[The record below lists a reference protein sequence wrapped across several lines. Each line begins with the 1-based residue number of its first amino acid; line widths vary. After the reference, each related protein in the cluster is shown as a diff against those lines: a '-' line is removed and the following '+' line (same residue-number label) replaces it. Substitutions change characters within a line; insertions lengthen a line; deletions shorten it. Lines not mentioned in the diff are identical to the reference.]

1 MEVFAIHRR
10 DNMNNSVRKIT
21 DGAMMVALIG
31 LFLFINR
38 QLAGLLDLY
47 AAWLVPLPMVRE

>member
-1 MEVFAIHRR
+1 
-10 DNMNNSVRKIT
+10 MNNSVRKIT

-31 LFLFINR
+31 LFLFLNR

-47 AAWLVPLPMVRE
+47 AAWLVPLPMVMYAVKYGWKSA